1 MTKGH
6 ISLIISVF
14 LSIVR
19 SVMYLIRCFE
29 VLGKL
34 SCQTAYIYVCV
45 RVWVRACVR
54 ACVCVS
60 ICVFQIHFNGLM
72 KYFSRMQ
79 IFVVYKYISYS
90 FGYHCIFIVL

>member
-1 MTKGH
+1 
-6 ISLIISVF
+6 
-14 LSIVR
+14 
-19 SVMYLIRCFE
+19 MYAC
-29 VLGKL
+29 
-34 SCQTAYIYVCV
+34 VCV
-45 RVWVRACVR
+45 CM
-54 ACVCVS
+54 CVS

>member
-1 MTKGH
+1 
-6 ISLIISVF
+6 
-14 LSIVR
+14 
-19 SVMYLIRCFE
+19 MYLIRCFE
-29 VLGKL
+29 VLEKL
-34 SCQTAYIYVCV
+34 SSQTAYIYVCV
-45 RVWVRACVR
+45 CVRVCACVRVR

-72 KYFSRMQ
+72 KYSSRMQ